1 MNRNVFIM
9 ILFVC
14 MIVVTSFNIILATEE
29 KDNKSISI
37 LAYIFQYF
45 FFITIMIFILFF
57 LYDIISNFNNKQIR
71 INFRKYNTDVLHKLF
86 YKEN

>member
-86 YKEN
+86 YKEK